1 MAAKT
6 KEKKEPTFSERKNDQ
21 PPVTVKEDE
30 EFKGSQ
36 QIVKIEKM
44 DMPLATVEEAK
55 AMWQQY
61 QDLINALIKESDIV
75 VIQDKR
81 RVKKSGVN
89 KIARFFGYSCEI
101 LRTKREDIIGP
112 QGGRHFVWYAWVKAI
127 APNGRFRVE
136 GAACS
141 STERRFAH
149 LYHDVFAMAITRA
162 SNRAIQELAGMGEL
176 ELTEEENSEEK
187 PKTTE
192 RKTSVSGITEVGI
205 DPTAWKP
212 MYPGVKYQPANPKL
226 PASKQ
231 ALDWILKELTDI
243 EIDPL
248 SVIFML
254 GRKPN
259 IREVR
264 TDKLTK
270 GDTFDIICAIKKKE
284 IMKIIKEIPIDE
296 SPEESQN
303 DGSIMS

>member
-1 MAAKT
+1 MTTKT
-6 KEKKEPTFSERKNDQ
+6 KVKEKKEPKFSEIKNGQ

-30 EFKGSQ
+30 EFEGSQ

-101 LRTKREDIIGP
+101 LRTKREDIVGP
-112 QGGRHFVWYAWVKAI
+112 QGGKQFVWYAWVKAI

-176 ELTEEENSEEK
+176 ELEEESNETPQTPKPEGKTYKPKPNEEQGYKKSAVVNPKMPASPKQKEFIQILIDKLRNDYEVETTLEK
-187 PKTTE
+187 PVEELNKGE
-192 RKTSVSGITEVGI
+192 AANLINKLITRGKE
-205 DPTAWKP
+205 
-212 MYPGVKYQPANPKL
+212 
-226 PASKQ
+226 
-231 ALDWILKELTDI
+231 ALK
-243 EIDPL
+243 
-248 SVIFML
+248 
-254 GRKPN
+254 N
-259 IREVR
+259 VR
-264 TDKLTK
+264 
-270 GDTFDIICAIKKKE
+270 
-284 IMKIIKEIPIDE
+284 KEIPTGEPPAKDWV
-296 SPEESQN
+296 SEEEP
-303 DGSIMS
+303 